1 MEKFTEI
8 ITNLGF
14 WTIAAPVFLAIL
26 AWYLNERAKRKWE
39 EYVRKEERYKEL
51 LRTLKGFYVKTPDPE
66 LKEEFIHQVNLC
78 WLYTPDEVIQKAYA
92 FLGKVHVDA
101 NSKGKDKEGA
111 EGAVGALVFA
121 IRKDLLSRKM
131 VKKTKL
137 QASDYKHFRST

>member
-1 MEKFTEI
+1 MEKVTAIFT
-8 ITNLGF
+8 NPGF
-14 WTIAAPVFLAIL
+14 WTIAAPAFLAIF

-39 EYVRKEERYKEL
+39 EYGRKEERYKEL
-51 LRTLKGFYVKTPDPE
+51 LRTLKGFYVTTHDPK

-92 FLGKVHVDA
+92 FLDNVCVGT
-101 NSKGKDKEGA
+101 NSKDKDK
-111 EGAVGALVFA
+111 EGAVGALVVA

-137 QASDYKHFRST
+137 QASGYKHLRST